1 MSSNSDDDLG
11 SNAGE
16 DAAPSPSNAPNTA
29 NPLSSPQN
37 LLQQTLAAAALAG
50 LSSSQSGAH
59 APTLDFTQVLLA
71 MMQQQ
76 NDNTAAIAA
85 ATTPQRAAPRE
96 YFDPVNYDINKPPA
110 PPQGR
115 LCAEIK
121 PPSYLEWTGQALKTA
136 PLSDFLPQVERF
148 CALQCASHP
157 VLLASS
163 LLTKD
168 AGAWVSRNFT
178 NQRLFTT
185 TWNAFKAELIGSS
198 LNDLAAPQRLVT
210 DLRFLAQGTS
220 TIKAF
225 CERATSLKNKATTHD
240 WLCKCPEEFFCEYFR
255 GGLSPEIQSRMRPI
269 TASSTFQN
277 VVAEA
282 LRIGTP
288 LEANPVGLPLKNPNN
303 TRPPPFRYQR
313 GEQRGEQRGAGR
325 GAPFNQ
331 VSTTDNATASIKFPQ
346 GWATWSEQAK
356 AAWERSDCTREQRR
370 ALRFQRGACPFCGI
384 SGHKF
389 DTCPETRPR
398 ELRYIDAPLEEPS
411 EVLSYTID
419 ASRGPNA
426 NGSV

>member
-1 MSSNSDDDLG
+1 MSVHSDDNL
-11 SNAGE
+11 SLSAGD
-16 DAAPSPSNAPNTA
+16 DAEQGASSPSNAPNTA

-37 LLQQTLAAAALAG
+37 LLQQTLAAALAA
-50 LSSSQSGAH
+50 SVENGAP
-59 APTLDFTQVLLA
+59 APTLDITQVLLA

-76 NDNTAAIAA
+76 TNNTAAMAT
-85 ATTPQRAAPRE
+85 ATTPQRAAPEPKRV
-96 YFDPVNYDINKPPA
+96 FLDPVSYNINDPPA

-121 PPSYLEWTGQALKTA
+121 TPSYLEWSGQALKTA
-136 PLSDFLPQVERF
+136 PLSEFLPQVERF

-157 VLLASS
+157 VLLTAS

-185 TWNAFKAELIGSS
+185 TWHAFKTELLGSS
-198 LNDLAAPQRLVT
+198 LNDLAAPLRLVT

-225 CERATSLKNKATTHD
+225 CERSTGLKNKASTHD
-240 WLCKCPEEFFCEYFR
+240 WLCKCPEEFFCEFFR

-269 TASSTFQN
+269 TGSSTFQN

-288 LEANPVGLPLKNPNN
+288 LEANPVSLPLKNPNN

-313 GEQRGEQRGAGR
+313 GEQRGAGR
-325 GAPFNQ
+325 GVPFNQ

-356 AAWERSDCTREQRR
+356 AAWERSDCSPEQRK
-370 ALRFQRGACPFCGI
+370 ALRLQRGACTFCGI
-384 SGHKF
+384 SGHKR
-389 DTCPETRPR
+389 DTCPERSPHD
-398 ELRYIDAPLEEPS
+398 LRYIDVPPEDRS
-411 EVLSYTID
+411 EILSYTID

-426 NGSV
+426 NGSA